1 MIDHFCRF
9 YLTQVQDAVYSA
21 GGAAQAEADAEVAG
35 FLGDIR
41 DVLVPFAT
49 ASWLT
54 HSPRVMVGMEE
65 RLRWSMAPPAVA
77 VSSPRITGPSTSPG
91 GVSRPSPGLQL
102 PPLST
107 GAAVTSQSARA
118 SPQASQ
124 ALPQA
129 AQASPVLAHSPIAS
143 VRAVFLEGNAV
154 VQFDRLLSLAEQYF
168 RSGCITAAEFEEHQ
182 LTVWQAVT
190 DVAVA
195 AMPPSLTMGTAAVGD
210 LAKDPAVVG
219 GQKRTWTDV
228 TPPKDPSVL
237 PGPTFDDYQR
247 VRCASV
253 FLVW

>member
-1 MIDHFCRF
+1 M
-9 YLTQVQDAVYSA
+9 YSA
-21 GGAAQAEADAEVAG
+21 GGAARAEADAEVAG
-35 FLGDIR
+35 FLGDVR
-41 DVLVPFAT
+41 DVLAPFAT

-54 HSPRVMVGMEE
+54 HSPRVVVGMEE
-65 RLRWSMAPPAVA
+65 RLRRSMAPPAVA
-77 VSSPRITGPSTSPG
+77 VSGPRGTGPSASPG

-107 GAAVTSQSARA
+107 GAAVTSRSTRA

-124 ALPQA
+124 A
-129 AQASPVLAHSPIAS
+129 SPALVRSPIAS

-168 RSGCITAAEFEEHQ
+168 RSGCITAAEFEEHR
-182 LTVWQAVT
+182 LTAWQAVT
-190 DVAVA
+190 DAAIA
-195 AMPPSLTMGTAAVGD
+195 AMPPSPTMGPAVVGD
-210 LAKDPAVVG
+210 LAEDPALVV

-228 TPPKDPSVL
+228 APPKDPSVL

-253 FLVW
+253 SLGAVI